1 MSKRRRDAEAIEKPD
16 KANDKET
23 SIEEK
28 RAKASSDG
36 EEMKV
41 WSMNDVSGD

>member
-23 SIEEK
+23 SIFEEK

-41 WSMNDVSGD
+41 